1 MGGTGAIIELSRI
14 KFKKIIK
21 IMIDL
26 IFLPAFVL
34 VQMGQIDDLSFLFVY
49 KSQINYKYI

>member
-1 MGGTGAIIELSRI
+1 MRGTGAIIELSRI

-26 IFLPAFVL
+26 IFFTAFVL
-34 VQMGQIDDLSFLFVY
+34 VQMGQMDDLSFLFVI
-49 KSQINYKYI
+49 KAK